1 MCDTFGPRYRGT
13 PNLEAALNWILQ
25 SMKTQGFQNVHPEA
39 VSGITHW
46 VRGTEYLRL
55 IEPRVHSMAM
65 LGLGNSVGTESIGI
79 TAEVFVVS
87 SFDDLYQNSSKAK
100 GKIVLFNA
108 PFVSYGKTVQY
119 RVRGATEAAKYG
131 ALAALVRSITPFS
144 LYTPHTGGMQYSSS
158 VKIPTAAITVEDA
171 EMMARMQAR
180 GQKIRVHLYMEA
192 STLAPLT
199 SFNVIGEIVG
209 ATNPTEVVVLGG
221 HTDSWD
227 VGTGCVDD
235 GGGIFSAWEAVN
247 IINKLISS
255 NVIPRPRRTIRV
267 VGWVDEELSGKGAT
281 SYFNDHKSE
290 LKNHVM
296 AMESDGGNFTPFG
309 FGFSGLPEAQN
320 LVTQIGNVLL
330 APIGVGNISSGGA
343 DSDTYPLVDAGIP
356 GGSLKSGGFGNDDNY
371 YFFFHHTNADSFTAI
386 NHDGIRRSVAAFATM
401 AYVIAD
407 MEQRLPANITTV
419 ELIK

>member
-1 MCDTFGPRYRGT
+1 
-13 PNLEAALNWILQ
+13 
-25 SMKTQGFQNVHPEA
+25 
-39 VSGITHW
+39 
-46 VRGTEYLRL
+46 
-55 IEPRVHSMAM
+55 
-65 LGLGNSVGTESIGI
+65 
-79 TAEVFVVS
+79 
-87 SFDDLYQNSSKAK
+87 
-100 GKIVLFNA
+100 
-108 PFVSYGKTVQY
+108 
-119 RVRGATEAAKYG
+119 
-131 ALAALVRSITPFS
+131 
-144 LYTPHTGGMQYSSS
+144 
-158 VKIPTAAITVEDA
+158 
-171 EMMARMQAR
+171 MMARMQAR

-209 ATNPTEVVVLGG
+209 ATNPTEVVLLGG